1 MNPSR
6 WPTLMYSTRTQ
17 VICYTLLQLASA
29 TAVATDVRSAP
40 RRIVWLLPE
49 TRDTFQTTVGCIS
62 SGHFR
67 QISNIVQFSAEEVT
81 ANAYSDTDACLQVQ
95 GGCKGAA
102 QQSWWQPIMYPMFC
116 LHLICLQYYRLESL
130 INPV

>member
-1 MNPSR
+1 MAHSAR
-6 WPTLMYSTRTQ
+6 EEMYSTRTQ

-29 TAVATDVRSAP
+29 TAAATDVRSAP

-62 SGHFR
+62 SGHFH
-67 QISNIVQFSAEEVT
+67 QSSSIVQFTAEEVT

-102 QQSWWQPIMYPMFC
+102 LQS
-116 LHLICLQYYRLESL
+116 
-130 INPV
+130 